1 MGRHSISQKRYLEV
15 AQNFHWAGRE
25 HYQLWFTGSL
35 KRHKRTEVMLPRLV
49 EKKKLKAYRFGN
61 RLVYTVPR
69 RDKTN
74 NYFLKIEHGL
84 ACTEGLVRIWRS
96 NMEGK
101 VISENE
107 FRGKGVIPEWGI
119 TYPSETILLFEFC
132 TNDNF
137 ARSSLVKNKMLR
149 YENDLPAP
157 FNLSPIVLFVID
169 VSRDR
174 VKRFIEKN
182 LTGERFFF
190 TDYETFLRVPFGKQL
205 QTPIYFWGEDGRE
218 CPLK

>member
-49 EKKKLKAYRFGN
+49 KKGKLKAYRFEN

-74 NYFLKIEHGL
+74 TYYLKIDHGL

-101 VISENE
+101 IISEKE
-107 FRGKGVIPEWGI
+107 FRGMGVVPEWGI
-119 TYPSETILLFEFC
+119 TSPEGKTLLFEFC
-132 TNDNF
+132 TQDNF
-137 ARSSLVKNKMLR
+137 NRTTLIKNKIYR
-149 YENDLPAP
+149 YKKFLMD
-157 FNLSPIVLFVID
+157 SQIVLFVID
-169 VSRDR
+169 VSKDK
-174 VKRFIEKN
+174 VKRFVDRY
-182 LTGERFFF
+182 LPGDQFLF
-190 TDYETFLRVPFGKQL
+190 TDYERFLEVPIGQQL
-205 QTPIYFWGEDGRE
+205 QAPIYIWGKDGSE
-218 CPLK
+218 NPLHD